1 MHVDDHLDAE
11 VLEFLERTI
20 CTSAAG
26 LFDVLGWPD
35 PERVPVPLSMDKLE
49 TTYSHKR
56 RMVGRLFDTRRLTTG
71 MLPYKRE
78 RLIELLKEWTTK
90 TKFTLKEVA
99 QLLGTLDN
107 HTKYARW
114 ARAWYFALSNNVRR
128 SLEARYYALLRI
140 QQRLGARIVED
151 VARDLP
157 QALEKRLS
165 VIIAREKARY
175 LWLLNVTFSLTHE
188 ARECIQILL
197 LYVTSNENP
206 FETNLGLI
214 VKRTPHF
221 QTLGDACTDQGG
233 GAFSHD
239 LQFWF
244 EVQWSPRVL
253 LGCKAK
259 SDNPNFVHIN
269 ALEFLIV
276 ILQLVAVK
284 VRLNTLPQHLAEL
297 VFPNGVP
304 YIPVWHGLT
313 DNTVSKSWESKA
325 TAKSPQG
332 QALVGI
338 YSQLLKE
345 TRLHTVC
352 SHIAG
357 VANTVADDISQSN
370 FALSYRPRSE
380 QLFQKNPFLKS
391 YDYFLPSA
399 ELLHLL
405 HSKLFSGPS
414 ARLPEIPKDLGH
426 FVPAGSFI
434 SSTPSV

>member
-1 MHVDDHLDAE
+1 MAINDWTSKETEPPLTFADAEEILMWWMYNKQNTYKDQEIYGLDHDDISGAFRQVKYNPNVMGMHLCCQCGYGCIQTGATFGDNTPPSDFDPVARARIAISKHAWLSDEHVVEKVKPYLPPIVALPGPTADPPTPFCPADTDELNPGVLDKEGNRLPPPFPMHVDDHLDAE

-20 CTSAAG
+20 CASAAG

-78 RLIELLKEWTTK
+78 RLIELLKEWTAK
-90 TKFTLKEVA
+90 NKFTLKEVA

-140 QQRLGARIVED
+140 QQRFGARIVED
-151 VARDLP
+151 SARDLP
-157 QALEKRLS
+157 QALEKRLG

-214 VKRTPHF
+214 VKRTPHL

-233 GAFSHD
+233 GAMTSSFGLRSNGRPVCCWVARQSQTIQT
-239 LQFWF
+239 L
-244 EVQWSPRVL
+244 STSML
-253 LGCKAK
+253 L
-259 SDNPNFVHIN
+259 
-269 ALEFLIV
+269 
-276 ILQLVAVK
+276 
-284 VRLNTLPQHLAEL
+284 
-297 VFPNGVP
+297 
-304 YIPVWHGLT
+304 
-313 DNTVSKSWESKA
+313 
-325 TAKSPQG
+325 
-332 QALVGI
+332 
-338 YSQLLKE
+338 
-345 TRLHTVC
+345 
-352 SHIAG
+352 
-357 VANTVADDISQSN
+357 
-370 FALSYRPRSE
+370 
-380 QLFQKNPFLKS
+380 
-391 YDYFLPSA
+391 
-399 ELLHLL
+399 
-405 HSKLFSGPS
+405 
-414 ARLPEIPKDLGH
+414 
-426 FVPAGSFI
+426 
-434 SSTPSV
+434 SS